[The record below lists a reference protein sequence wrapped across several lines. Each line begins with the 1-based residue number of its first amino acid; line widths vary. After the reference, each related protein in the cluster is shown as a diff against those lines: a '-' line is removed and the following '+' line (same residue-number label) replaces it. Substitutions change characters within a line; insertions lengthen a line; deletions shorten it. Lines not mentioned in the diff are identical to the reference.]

1 MHEPCGESH
10 VCKPEGEAWG
20 ILQALEFVGSIG
32 LQHVVFDSDSKC
44 EFVNN
49 QKTRK
54 KTIMR
59 LTYQALKHLINERQG
74 KMIFSGYL
82 VQPPII
88 NADSPAVLHSCGDEL
103 IPFIL
108 NHCEACLLWNHLD
121 WTHPLV
127 VRNWVDDSSL

>member
-1 MHEPCGESH
+1 MWLFLDPQE
-10 VCKPEGEAWG
+10 
-20 ILQALEFVGSIG
+20 QY
-32 LQHVVFDSDSKC
+32 

-49 QKTRK
+49 QKNHQENSNE
-54 KTIMR
+54 IY
-59 LTYQALKHLINERQG
+59 LPSAQALDHEWQE

-88 NADSPAVLHSCGDEL
+88 NVDSPAILHSYGDKL

-108 NHCEACLLWNHLD
+108 NHYEACLLRNHLD

-127 VRNWVDDSSL
+127 VRNGVDDYSLQEFGHLIFHHI